1 MPVMTADAA
10 SSDEIF
16 IFCSLTFTPHAL
28 GGFPFRSMI
37 FSLKMNK
44 QETESMRGI
53 TQNIGRGQGLRG

>member
-1 MPVMTADAA
+1 
-10 SSDEIF
+10 
-16 IFCSLTFTPHAL
+16 
-28 GGFPFRSMI
+28 MI